1 MITGNNDDEIF
12 RSREYAEGNPSDP
25 KDLMSEQ
32 NIRIRDAI
40 IHKMAWFC
48 NRIGQTETSDYFDKV
63 KSRRNRSI

>member
-1 MITGNNDDEIF
+1 MMMKYLEVENMQKVIQ
-12 RSREYAEGNPSDP
+12 DP

-48 NRIGQTETSDYFDKV
+48 E
-63 KSRRNRSI
+63 